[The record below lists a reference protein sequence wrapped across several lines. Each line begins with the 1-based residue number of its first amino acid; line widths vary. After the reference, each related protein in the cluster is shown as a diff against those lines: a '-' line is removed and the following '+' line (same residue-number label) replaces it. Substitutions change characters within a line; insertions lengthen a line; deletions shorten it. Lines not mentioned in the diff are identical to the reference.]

1 MTGKIYVDPEAGK
14 VLLKKSAVSRRISIR
29 VHPAKGVTVIIPES
43 VPYGDGLR
51 FFLSKR
57 DWVLKTVEK
66 QKLKSAQAKESGKA
80 VPVIADGTV
89 VRTLMSEIVFRFQG
103 ASGAVPA
110 ESRPVMKAS
119 VSTETLEDVKLSGRT
134 YLALERPMFRKTVIC
149 PVDAGSGRYD
159 AALRNLLVEILRK
172 EAKVI
177 LPAKVDF
184 LASRFGFAYSKISVK
199 HNSSNWGSC
208 SSKGNINLNLN
219 LVRLPEPLC
228 DCVILHEL
236 CHLRH
241 PDHGQ
246 AFHDLLEKLCTDN
259 ICRLASA
266 GGPYIMELVS
276 AINRSR
282 AIRPVSS
289 TLERELKKFVLV

>member
-1 MTGKIYVDPEAGK
+1 MTGKIYVDPEVGK

-57 DWVLKTVEK
+57 EWVL
-66 QKLKSAQAKESGKA
+66 SKA

-103 ASGAVPA
+103 TSEALSA
-110 ESRPVMKAS
+110 ENHPVMKAA

-134 YLALERPMFRKTVIC
+134 YLALERPMFRKTVTC
-149 PVDAGSGRYD
+149 PADAGSGRYD
-159 AALRNLLVEILRK
+159 AALRKLLVEILRK

-236 CHLRH
+236 CHLKH
-241 PDHGQ
+241 PDHGP

-289 TLERELKKFVLV
+289 TMERELKKFALV